1 MARRPTQEV
10 RAGDRV
16 EERLPDGAVRRGVI
30 VEVLGHPEHTHFQ
43 VRWSADH
50 ESMVFPGEDVRV
62 IRDATHAQG

>member
-1 MARRPTQEV
+1 MARTRTQEV

-30 VEVLGHPEHTHFQ
+30 VEVLGHPGHTHFQ

-62 IRDATHAQG
+62 MRDVGRTQG